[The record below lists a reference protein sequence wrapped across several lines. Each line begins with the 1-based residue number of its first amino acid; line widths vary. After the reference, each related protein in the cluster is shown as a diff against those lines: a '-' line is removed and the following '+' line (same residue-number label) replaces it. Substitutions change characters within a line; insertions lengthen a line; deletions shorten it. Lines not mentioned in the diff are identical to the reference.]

1 MTRRHTYYLIAR
13 TLALDLHPGRAGE
26 IVKNLPQKETHWQL
40 LVKTGSDNMVL
51 PSFFLALERHKL
63 LQHLPSDLHQY
74 LQQVLELNHERNI
87 CVIRQAG
94 EVRDLL
100 KIAHIPCLFMK
111 GTGNILDGLYTN
123 PGERMVYDL
132 DVLVPEDKMVTAAQ
146 LMEAE
151 GYHTQKKFNPRALE
165 STMHYPILLREDQVA
180 GVEIH
185 RMPVQYLYRKSF
197 QPQTIFEKA
206 VESRSEK
213 GFLLMNYD
221 DRVIHNFLHAQL
233 MHSGHY
239 NGRVSLRDLYD
250 LLLLSRKTDAVDNL
264 NRFGH
269 YRGKSNAYLKLMN
282 KVFGL
287 ELPAEL
293 EQTRRGNFFL
303 RRHER
308 VMRMNDR
315 QRKWHMITIMILQ
328 KYVVLPARVLWNRQA
343 RNYVF
348 SRLLDPAWYG
358 RHLKAMGRV
367 VSRKP

>member
-1 MTRRHTYYLIAR
+1 M
-13 TLALDLHPGRAGE
+13 
-26 IVKNLPQKETHWQL
+26 
-40 LVKTGSDNMVL
+40 
-51 PSFFLALERHKL
+51 
-63 LQHLPSDLHQY
+63 
-74 LQQVLELNHERNI
+74 
-87 CVIRQAG
+87 
-94 EVRDLL
+94 
-100 KIAHIPCLFMK
+100 
-111 GTGNILDGLYTN
+111 YTE

-197 QPQTIFEKA
+197 HGHTIFENA
-206 VESRSEK
+206 VESQSEK
-213 GFLLMNYD
+213 GFLLMNYSH
-221 DRVIHNFLHAQL
+221 RIIHNFLHAQL

-239 NGRVSLRDLYD
+239 NARVSLRDLYD
-250 LLLLSRKTDAVDNL
+250 LLLLSRQADVMETL
-264 NRFGH
+264 NRFAH
-269 YRGKSNAYLKLMN
+269 YRSKSTAYLKLMH

-287 ELPAEL
+287 EMPAEL
-293 EQTRRGNFFL
+293 KHTRRGNFFL

-308 VMRMNDR
+308 VMKMGSK
-315 QRKWHMITIMILQ
+315 QLKWHLVTIMVLQ

-358 RHLKAMGRV
+358 RHIKAMGRV
-367 VSRKP
+367 VRRKS

>member
-13 TLALDLHPGRAGE
+13 TLALDIYPERAGE
-26 IVKNLPQKETHWQL
+26 IVKNLPAKETHWQM
-40 LVKTGSDNMVL
+40 LVKTGSDNMIL
-51 PSFFLALERHKL
+51 PSFFLALRRHDL
-63 LQHLPSDLHQY
+63 LKHLPADLQQY
-74 LQQVLELNHERNI
+74 LQYVFELNKERNLN
-87 CVIRQAG
+87 VIRQAG

-100 KIAHIPCLFMK
+100 KSENIPCLFMK
-111 GTGNILDGLYTN
+111 GTGNILDGLYSDT
-123 PGERMVYDL
+123 GERMVYDL
-132 DVLVPEDKMVTAAQ
+132 DVLVPEDKMLIAAQ
-146 LMEAE
+146 LMEE
-151 GYHTQKKFNPRALE
+151 KGYHTQKKFNPRALE

-197 QPQTIFEKA
+197 RAQDIFENA
-206 VESRSEK
+206 VESKHEK
-213 GFLLMNYD
+213 GFLLMNYSH
-221 DRVIHNFLHAQL
+221 RIIHNFLHAQL

-239 NGRVSLRDLYD
+239 NARVSLRDLYD
-250 LLLLSRKTDAVDNL
+250 LLLLSRQADVLETL
-264 NRFGH
+264 SRFAH
-269 YRGKSNAYLKLMN
+269 YRSKSAAYFKLMH

-287 ELPAEL
+287 EMPEEL
-293 EQTRRGNFFL
+293 KHTRRGDFFL

-308 VMRMNDR
+308 VMRMNDT
-315 QRKWHMITIMILQ
+315 QLKWHMITIMILQ

-367 VSRKP
+367 IRRKP

>member
-13 TLALDLHPGRAGE
+13 TLALDLHPDRAGE
-26 IVKNLPQKETHWQL
+26 IVKNLPVKETHWQL
-40 LVKTGSDNMVL
+40 LVKTSSDNMIL
-51 PSFFLALERHKL
+51 PSFFLALQRHNL
-63 LQHLPSDLHQY
+63 LQHLPADLQQY
-74 LQQVLELNHERNI
+74 LQQILELNRERNLN
-87 CVIRQAG
+87 VIRQAW

-100 KIAHIPCLFMK
+100 KKNDIPCLFMK
-111 GTGNILDGLYTN
+111 GTGNILDGLYSDT
-123 PGERMVYDL
+123 GERMVYDL
-132 DVLVPEDKMVTAAQ
+132 DVLVPEDKMLTAAQ
-146 LMEAE
+146 LMEAQ

-197 QPQTIFEKA
+197 HGHTIFENA
-206 VESRSEK
+206 VESQSEK
-213 GFLLMNYD
+213 GFLLMNYSH
-221 DRVIHNFLHAQL
+221 RIIHNFLHAQL

-239 NGRVSLRDLYD
+239 NARVSLRDLYD
-250 LLLLSRKTDAVDNL
+250 LLLLSRQADVMETL
-264 NRFGH
+264 NRFAH
-269 YRGKSNAYLKLMN
+269 YRSKSTAYLKLMH

-287 ELPAEL
+287 EMPAEL
-293 EQTRRGNFFL
+293 KHTRRGNFFL

-308 VMRMNDR
+308 VMKMGSK
-315 QRKWHMITIMILQ
+315 QLKWHLVTIMVLQ

-358 RHLKAMGRV
+358 RHSKAMGRV
-367 VSRKP
+367 VRRKS

>member
-13 TLALDLHPGRAGE
+13 TLALDLHPDRAGE
-26 IVKNLPQKETHWQL
+26 IVKNLPVKETHWQL

-51 PSFFLALERHKL
+51 PSFFLALQRHNL
-63 LQHLPSDLHQY
+63 LQHLPADLQQY
-74 LQQVLELNHERNI
+74 LQQILELNRERNLN
-87 CVIRQAG
+87 VIRQAG

-100 KIAHIPCLFMK
+100 KMNDIPCLFMK
-111 GTGNILDGLYTN
+111 GTGNILDGLYSDM
-123 PGERMVYDL
+123 GERMVYDL
-132 DVLVPEDKMVTAAQ
+132 DVLVPEDKMLTAAK
-146 LMEAE
+146 LMEAQ

-197 QPQTIFEKA
+197 HGETIFENA
-206 VESRSEK
+206 VESNSEK

-221 DRVIHNFLHAQL
+221 DRVIHNFLHSQL

-250 LLLLSRKTDAVDNL
+250 LLLLSRQADTVDTL
-264 NRFGH
+264 KRFGH
-269 YRGKSNAYLKLMN
+269 YRGKSSAYLKLMY
-282 KVFGL
+282 KVFEL

-293 EQTRRGNFFL
+293 KHTHRGNFFL

-315 QRKWHMITIMILQ
+315 QLKWHLITIMAIQ
-328 KYVVLPARVLWNRQA
+328 KYAVLPARVLWNRHA

-358 RHLKAMGRV
+358 RHFKAMGRV
-367 VSRKP
+367 VRRKP